1 MTDYTTQA
9 AHDAAPTVAPVEGCY
24 ALLRCGWLIDPNGII
39 EESDLDDTPYYLPA
53 NSDEDY
59 YWINGGVCQRDTY
72 PKGVSTVIFEP
83 SLDIIAV
90 YTPAQLLAP
99 RPDHTCPVQ
108 LDQDALETA
117 LAVAINARPE
127 QDFRGVIRDAIQAY
141 LTSENARTTLKAM
154 EGL

>member
-9 AHDAAPTVAPVEGCY
+9 ARDAAPTVAPVEGCY
-24 ALLRCGWLIDPNGII
+24 VLLRNGWLIDPNGII

-72 PKGVSTVIFEP
+72 PKGVSTVVFEP
-83 SLDIIAV
+83 SLDIIAT

-99 RPDHTCPVQ
+99 RFEELIEAARLVVN
-108 LDQDALETA
+108 ETA
-117 LAVAINARPE
+117 MRGEIPSKQNQRLLAA
-127 QDFRGVIRDAIQAY
+127 
-141 LTSENARTTLKAM
+141 LKAM
-154 EGL
+154 EEKT